1 MAISNAVIDE
11 MIKGYKNPEDIIGP
25 DGLLKQL
32 TKAIVER
39 MLEAEMDHHLGY
51 DKHSAKGNNTGNS
64 RNGHSSKSVITDTG
78 VIDLAVPRDRNGEFS
93 PMVVEKGQRRFTGFD
108 DKIISMYGLGLST
121 RDITLHLK
129 EIYGAD
135 VSPDLISRVTDG
147 IREEVDEWQQRPLLP
162 VYSIVYFDAL
172 WVKVREDNRVINKAV
187 YVALGVDLDGKKDVL
202 GLWIDSS
209 EGARFW
215 MKVIGEIQHRGVN
228 DILIACVDGLK
239 GFPEAIEAVFPLTQV
254 QVCIVHMIRNS
265 FQFVPRKNS
274 KEFMSDLKEIYQAPS
289 EATGLQALDSFS
301 AKWKGTYPTVVKS
314 WQNNWTR
321 LSAMLDYPEAIR
333 KLIYT
338 TNPIESLNA
347 SLRKVTKN
355 KRMFPNDDAV
365 FKQLYLAVTRRV
377 ESWTGG
383 ILGWREIRNQLNIIF
398 TGRV

>member
-1 MAISNAVIDE
+1 MAMSNAVIDE

>member
-1 MAISNAVIDE
+1 MAISNAAIDE
-11 MIKGYKNPEDIIGP
+11 IIKGYKNPAEIIGP

-39 MLEAEMDHHLGY
+39 MLESEMDHHLGY
-51 DKHSAKGNNTGNS
+51 DKHSTKGNNSGNS
-64 RNGHSSKSVITDTG
+64 RNGHSSKSIITDTG
-78 VIDLAVPRDRNGEFS
+78 VIELAVPRDRNAEFS
-93 PMVVEKGQRRFTGFD
+93 PHVVEKGQRRITGFD
-108 DKIISMYGLGLST
+108 EKIISMYGLGLST
-121 RDITLHLK
+121 RDIGLHLK
-129 EIYGAD
+129 EIYGAE
-135 VSPDLISRVTDG
+135 VSPDLISRVTEG
-147 IREEVDEWQQRPLLP
+147 IREEVDLWRKRPLSP

-187 YVALGVDLDGKKDVL
+187 YVAMGVDLDGKKDVL

-215 MKVIGEIQHRGVN
+215 MKVIGEIQNRGVK

-239 GFPEAIEAVFPLTQV
+239 GFPEAIEAIFPLTAV

-265 FQFVPRKNS
+265 FQFVPKKNS
-274 KEFMSDLKEIYQAPS
+274 KAFMSDLKEIYQAPS
-289 EATGLQALDSFS
+289 EAAGLQALDSFS

-314 WQNNWTR
+314 WQNNWSR
-321 LSAMLDYPEAIR
+321 LSVMLNFPEAIR

-355 KRMFPNDDAV
+355 KRMFPNDDSV

-383 ILGWREIRNQLNIIF
+383 IQGWREIRNQLNIIF
-398 TGRV
+398 EGRV

>member
-108 DKIISMYGLGLST
+108 EKIISMYGFGTST
-121 RDITLHLK
+121 RDIALHLK

-147 IREEVDEWQQRPLLP
+147 IREEVDTWQKRPLLP

-215 MKVIGEIQHRGVN
+215 MKVIGEIQNRGVN

-289 EATGLQALDSFS
+289 EAAGLQALDSFS
-301 AKWKGTYPTVVKS
+301 TKWKGTYPTVVKS

-321 LSAMLDYPEAIR
+321 LSVMLNYPEAIR

-377 ESWTGG
+377 ESWKGG

-398 TGRV
+398 EGRV

>member
-1 MAISNAVIDE
+1 
-11 MIKGYKNPEDIIGP
+11 
-25 DGLLKQL
+25 
-32 TKAIVER
+32 
-39 MLEAEMDHHLGY
+39 
-51 DKHSAKGNNTGNS
+51 
-64 RNGHSSKSVITDTG
+64 VITDTG

-108 DKIISMYGLGLST
+108 EKIISMYGFGTST
-121 RDITLHLK
+121 RDIALHLK

-147 IREEVDEWQQRPLLP
+147 IREEVDTWQKRPLLP

-215 MKVIGEIQHRGVN
+215 MKVIGEIQNRGVN

-289 EATGLQALDSFS
+289 EAAGLQALDSFS
-301 AKWKGTYPTVVKS
+301 TKWKGTYPTVVKS

-321 LSAMLDYPEAIR
+321 LSVMLNYPEAIR

-377 ESWTGG
+377 ESWKGG

-398 TGRV
+398 EGRV

>member
-321 LSAMLDYPEAIR
+321 LSVMLDYPEAIR

>member
-11 MIKGYKNPEDIIGP
+11 MIKGYKNPADIIGP

-39 MLEAEMDHHLGY
+39 MLESEMDHHLGY
-51 DKHSAKGNNTGNS
+51 DKNSTKGNNSGNS

-78 VIDLAVPRDRNGEFS
+78 VIELAVPRDRNGEFS
-93 PMVVEKGQRRFTGFD
+93 PQVVEKGQRRFTGFD
-108 DKIISMYGLGLST
+108 DKIISMYGLGIST
-121 RDITLHLK
+121 RDIGLHLQ
-129 EIYGAD
+129 EIYGVD

-147 IREEVDEWQQRPLLP
+147 VLEEVNTWQKRPLLSK
-162 VYSIVYFDAL
+162 YAIVYFDAL

-215 MKVIGEIQHRGVN
+215 MKVISEIQSRGVTE
-228 DILIACVDGLK
+228 ILIACVDGLK

-289 EATGLQALDSFS
+289 EAAGLQALDSFS
-301 AKWKGTYPTVVKS
+301 TKWKGTYPTVVKS
-314 WQNNWTR
+314 WENNWSR
-321 LSAMLDYPEAIR
+321 LSVMLNYPEAIR

-365 FKQLYLAVTRRV
+365 FKQLYLAVIRRV

-383 ILGWREIRNQLNIIF
+383 IVGWPAIRNQLNIIF
-398 TGRV
+398 EGRV